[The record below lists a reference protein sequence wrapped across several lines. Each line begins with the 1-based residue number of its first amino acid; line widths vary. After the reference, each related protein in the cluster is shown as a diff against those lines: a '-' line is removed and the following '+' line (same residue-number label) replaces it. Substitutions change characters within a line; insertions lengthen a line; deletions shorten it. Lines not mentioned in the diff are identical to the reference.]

1 MTTHPSIPL
10 ERRVVA
16 LLLCAFGGLLAAVGA
31 SAFIRPGSPWAA
43 LALLPLLAAPL
54 CHGALARR
62 LPAAWDGLRRARPL
76 LCALWLLLALAAL
89 GRSAGVGLYMAD
101 PQRPQASALWFD
113 PFYVN
118 HSCLSGYW
126 KAAEL
131 SHTPGV
137 NVYQEKPYEGK
148 QDRFKLDEYLYPPQF
163 LLLPR
168 AASALLG
175 TPADSFLP
183 LRALWFAL
191 DATLLAGAMLAL
203 CAWIGG
209 AAGRRAA
216 LLLPAAWLALPT
228 LVTLQ
233 TGNFQLPAIALS
245 VLAMLLF
252 QRGRALAGGALLA
265 LAMVKIFPAILC
277 AYLLFTRRW
286 RALGWSVAFSL
297 LFLAAGW
304 AVLGAQPFRDFIGY
318 ELPRIASGEL
328 WAWLELE
335 GLEGVVAINHSVP
348 GLVFKLRLLGL
359 PGMDHHMMANAA
371 WVWSLALLAI
381 AWLAARHAGAG
392 ADLGSDSAAN
402 GKQTSG
408 RNANMD
414 AKVRVAAKAPAA
426 AAQADN
432 PASRLRQAALWI
444 ALLGL
449 AALRSPFTPDDYALF
464 PALWLW
470 CLLAAS
476 APAGAAATAALA
488 LLWLT
493 LAPVMPFSLA
503 APDQLP
509 ALLALSTA
517 SQLAALA
524 LCLWFALRRPSDQA
538 RAVRRP
544 QHGDSNTSSF
554 PSAGAMSRA
563 RTDSPH

>member
-1 MTTHPSIPL
+1 MTTHPSITI

-16 LLLCAFGGLLAAVGA
+16 LLLAAFFGLFAAVGC
-31 SAFIRPGSPWAA
+31 SAFVRPDSSWAA
-43 LALLPLLAAPL
+43 LALLPLLAALL
-54 CHGALARR
+54 CNGSLARR
-62 LPAAWDGLRRARPL
+62 LPTAWDGLWRGRPL
-76 LCALWLLLALAAL
+76 LCALWLLLAMAAL

-101 PQRPQASALWFD
+101 PQRPQASAIWFD

-148 QDRFKLDEYLYPPQF
+148 EDRFKLDEYLYPPQF

-168 AASALLG
+168 AAGALLG
-175 TPADSFLP
+175 TPSSNFLP

-203 CAWIGG
+203 CGWIGG
-209 AAGRRAA
+209 GAGRRAA
-216 LLLPAAWLALPT
+216 LLLPAVWLALPT
-228 LVTLQ
+228 LITLQ

-265 LAMVKIFPAILC
+265 VAMVKIFPAILC

-286 RALGWSVAFSL
+286 RALAWSVAFSL
-297 LFLAAGW
+297 LFLAAAW
-304 AVLGAQPFRDFIGY
+304 ALLGARPFLDFLGY

-359 PGMDHHMMANAA
+359 PGMDHHMMANVA
-371 WVWSLALLAI
+371 WAWSLALLAI
-381 AWLAARHAGAG
+381 AWLAARRSASDATATATARTTVGAKP
-392 ADLGSDSAAN
+392 A
-402 GKQTSG
+402 T
-408 RNANMD
+408 NANATD
-414 AKVRVAAKAPAA
+414 VANAATPAA
-426 AAQADN
+426 
-432 PASRLRQAALWI
+432 RLRQAALWI
-444 ALLGL
+444 ALIGL

-470 CLLAAS
+470 CLLAAA
-476 APAGAAATAALA
+476 APAGAAAGAALA
-488 LLWLT
+488 LLWLV
-493 LAPVMPFSLA
+493 LAPVMPFSQV
-503 APDQLP
+503 APAQLP

-524 LCLWFALRRPSDQA
+524 LCLWFALRRPADLASA
-538 RAVRRP
+538 TRRT
-544 QHGDSNTSSF
+544 QDASNTATSSF
-554 PSAGAMSRA
+554 PSAAAMSRA
-563 RTDSPH
+563 RTDS

>member
-16 LLLCAFGGLLAAVGA
+16 LLLCAFCGLFAAVGS

-101 PQRPQASALWFD
+101 PQRPQASAIWFD

-131 SHTPGV
+131 SHTPGL
-137 NVYQEKPYEGK
+137 NIYQERPYEGK

-203 CAWIGG
+203 CGWIGG

-216 LLLPAAWLALPT
+216 LLLPAVWLALPT

-286 RALGWSVAFSL
+286 RALACSVAFSL

-381 AWLAARHAGAG
+381 AWLAARHAGTGAG
-392 ADLGSDSAAN
+392 AAA
-402 GKQTSG
+402 G
-408 RNANMD
+408 
-414 AKVRVAAKAPAA
+414 AADTPAA
-426 AAQADN
+426 
-432 PASRLRQAALWI
+432 RLRLAALWI

-470 CLLAAS
+470 CLLAAA
-476 APAGAAATAALA
+476 APAGAAISAALA
-488 LLWLT
+488 LLWLA

-503 APDQLP
+503 APAQLA

-524 LCLWFALRRPSDQA
+524 LCLWFALRRPGDPA
-538 RAVRRP
+538 RAARRP
-544 QHGDSNTSSF
+544 QHSASNTSPF
-554 PSAGAMSRA
+554 PPAGAMSPA
-563 RTDSPH
+563 RTDSPR